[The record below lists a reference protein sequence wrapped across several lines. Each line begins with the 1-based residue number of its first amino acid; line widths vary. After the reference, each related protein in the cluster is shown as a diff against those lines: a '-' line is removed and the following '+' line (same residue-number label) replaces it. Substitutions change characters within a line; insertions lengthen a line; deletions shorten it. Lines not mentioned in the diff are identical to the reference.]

1 MLAEF
6 IFINDPLR
14 PSISTNLCSVCY
26 RNSKSDSKRIGCCTY
41 EPEFCLFDLVFL
53 YLHYPDIYELTMKN
67 GQIIK
72 GFNGIMIEMKAG
84 LNYCPFVSDMGCG
97 LPKDA
102 LTPLCRLF
110 ICREAAIF
118 GPAIIEEKFD
128 EYFLSQEYHLNNFL
142 NSELVQ
148 LKLNIETSVGE
159 STPTEADYEAPL
171 PLVEVGVS
179 RLDKLIYDKGFNTSQ
194 LHNFIAEFSQTI
206 NTMISGINRSNPPI
220 ETFNREINIEDFG
233 LLHSIQHQL

>member
-84 LNYCPFVSDMGCG
+84 LNYCPFVSDMGCC

-142 NSELVQ
+142 N
-148 LKLNIETSVGE
+148 N
-159 STPTEADYEAPL
+159 
-171 PLVEVGVS
+171 
-179 RLDKLIYDKGFNTSQ
+179 KLIYDKGFNTSQ

-206 NTMISGINRSNPPI
+206 NTMISGIDRSNPPI
-220 ETFNREINIEDFG
+220 KTFNREINIEDFG

>member
-6 IFINDPLR
+6 QFINDPLR
-14 PSISTNLCSVCY
+14 PSICTNLCSVCY
-26 RNSKSDSKRIGCCTY
+26 RNHKNERSQIGCCSY

-53 YLHYPDIYELTMKN
+53 YLHYPDVYDLTLKK

-72 GFNGIMIEMKAG
+72 GFNGIMIEMKTG
-84 LNYCPFVSDMGCG
+84 LNHCLFSSDNGCV

-128 EYFLSQEYHLNNFL
+128 DYFLSKEYYLNDYL
-142 NSELVQ
+142 NSQ
-148 LKLNIETSVGE
+148 
-159 STPTEADYEAPL
+159 
-171 PLVEVGVS
+171 
-179 RLDKLIYDKGFNTSQ
+179 LIYDKGFTRSR
-194 LHNFIAEFSQTI
+194 LHDFIAEYAQTV
-206 NTMISGINRSNPPI
+206 NSMIAGINRIDPTI

-233 LLHSIQHQL
+233 IIP

>member
-128 EYFLSQEYHLNNFL
+128 EYFLSQEYYLNNFL
-142 NSELVQ
+142 N
-148 LKLNIETSVGE
+148 N
-159 STPTEADYEAPL
+159 
-171 PLVEVGVS
+171 
-179 RLDKLIYDKGFNTSQ
+179 RLIYDKGFNTSQ

-206 NTMISGINRSNPPI
+206 NTIISGINRSNPPI